1 MRKIDLFWRDLLIS
15 ARNCA
20 SYLPNTDGAND
31 MNSKGADEDGG
42 VAVGEPSGE
51 GVPVA
56 DGGGD
61 AGQFSR
67 KLAAIRAVSCMDREL
82 SADWFACVL

>member
-1 MRKIDLFWRDLLIS
+1 MRKMGFFWRDLLIS
-15 ARNCA
+15 TQNCA
-20 SYLPNTDGAND
+20 GYLLNTDGAND

-42 VAVGEPSGE
+42 VAVGEPPGG
-51 GVPVA
+51 GVLVA

-67 KLAAIRAVSCMDREL
+67 KLAAKRAVCCMDREL
-82 SADWFACVL
+82 SADWFARVL